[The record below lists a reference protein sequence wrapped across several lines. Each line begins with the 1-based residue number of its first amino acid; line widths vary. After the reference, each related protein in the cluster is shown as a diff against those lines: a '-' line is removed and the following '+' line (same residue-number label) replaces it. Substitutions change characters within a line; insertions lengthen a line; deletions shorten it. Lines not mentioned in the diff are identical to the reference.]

1 MKISAILLTVFSV
14 VIFVFTNANSSNL
27 RGKPNVKDEVLDCN
41 DYDPKLI
48 KLVTFDVFAALMDLN
63 SKYFSNEIY

>member
-1 MKISAILLTVFSV
+1 MLSILIV
-14 VIFVFTNANSSNL
+14 FVFLSVIVSGKSNL
-27 RGKPNVKDEVLDCN
+27 RGKVRDDVLDCA

-63 SKYFSNEIY
+63 CK